1 MQLIATSLFEDAAPV
16 SGPIVELSF
25 DEKVA
30 NAVAVIKRHI
40 LDGKR
45 FIGASSFGKDSS
57 VMVALTLMAMQQLK
71 ESGFAVPEFHVM
83 TSNTRVEN
91 PVVEAYSQ
99 GEIRALKAFALENGL
114 PVRVWVCSPNLTEN
128 WLVSIIGGRTI
139 ASLPGNSAKCQQQL
153 KKDPLDRTKRQ
164 IKAVLKK
171 EMGAAYSEDN
181 VVVLIGTRR
190 DESAV
195 RERNMEARGESAI
208 EPVNT
213 AKPNKK
219 PAWVLSPIA
228 DFTTDDIFTF
238 LAMVTNDR
246 IKTYSDF
253 KALTEVY
260 RDAAGECMVNAFV
273 RDNGVERKT
282 GCGARH
288 GCWLCLRVASD
299 RSMENML
306 AEETGKHAWMKPLND
321 FRNYLKARHYDPKGR
336 NWIARSFNEETGR
349 IKIAANAYSPDL
361 CLELL
366 RYALTID
373 ADEAHRA
380 HRAGEEPR
388 FQLLGMKEILT
399 IDLYWG
405 RYAYQRPFT
414 ALNEYREIFERGMRY
429 YMPEQYQEFSAD
441 DLDMRREVEVPFVDE
456 HFHGFYEGLRSASS
470 AAANAESVINKGG
483 IYYTHVN
490 ETNEFDIDA
499 ESVALFYEFELDRA
513 LEYYGPHSDVA
524 PSEVVHYLARFG
536 VVSFKKG
543 GHSSWDNMLRIGNQL
558 HRHGLR
564 EILNDPDALIARLS
578 ELGPAITTSAPTEQ
592 QLALTLDHQVATAP
606 AAGDDPVE
614 RAETYLKLSN
624 QNFTDQQIAI
634 RFSKADGVERTVE
647 HVSEMLLLAEADE
660 SVKQLVRAGQIKAS
674 TVTRLIQLE
683 RQGGPRHAEAA
694 FVIARN

>member
-99 GEIRALKAFALENGL
+99 GEIRALKAFAQENGL

-288 GCWLCLRVASD
+288 VAGCACAWLQTGAWRTCWPRRPAS
-299 RSMENML
+299 
-306 AEETGKHAWMKPLND
+306 
-321 FRNYLKARHYDPKGR
+321 
-336 NWIARSFNEETGR
+336 
-349 IKIAANAYSPDL
+349 
-361 CLELL
+361 
-366 RYALTID
+366 
-373 ADEAHRA
+373 
-380 HRAGEEPR
+380 
-388 FQLLGMKEILT
+388 
-399 IDLYWG
+399 
-405 RYAYQRPFT
+405 
-414 ALNEYREIFERGMRY
+414 
-429 YMPEQYQEFSAD
+429 MP
-441 DLDMRREVEVPFVDE
+441 
-456 HFHGFYEGLRSASS
+456 G
-470 AAANAESVINKGG
+470 
-483 IYYTHVN
+483 
-490 ETNEFDIDA
+490 
-499 ESVALFYEFELDRA
+499 
-513 LEYYGPHSDVA
+513 
-524 PSEVVHYLARFG
+524 
-536 VVSFKKG
+536 
-543 GHSSWDNMLRIGNQL
+543 
-558 HRHGLR
+558 
-564 EILNDPDALIARLS
+564 
-578 ELGPAITTSAPTEQ
+578 
-592 QLALTLDHQVATAP
+592 
-606 AAGDDPVE
+606 
-614 RAETYLKLSN
+614 
-624 QNFTDQQIAI
+624 
-634 RFSKADGVERTVE
+634 
-647 HVSEMLLLAEADE
+647 
-660 SVKQLVRAGQIKAS
+660 
-674 TVTRLIQLE
+674 
-683 RQGGPRHAEAA
+683 
-694 FVIARN
+694 